1 MSNQML
7 TVSRPVFI
15 GNDGK
20 QSITISI
27 HNDRAIDKSLREF
40 NLKVFNNGVPFY
52 IKIGKSDFLVESI
65 HLSGNALWISLRY
78 YVDGDSY
85 GDKENSEQEK
95 ELRSGQFFLTC
106 DDLMGMMFT
115 SLVFLGDRGGYKKTL
130 FKI

>member
-1 MSNQML
+1 ML

-78 YVDGDSY
+78 YVDGDYY
-85 GDKENSEQEK
+85 GDKADSLPEK
-95 ELRSGQFFLTC
+95 ALRKGQFFLGC
-106 DDLMGMMFT
+106 DDLMGVKFT
-115 SLVFLGDRGGYKKTL
+115 KLYFIGDNGYKRTL